1 MNLLLIANKER
12 NTISIIDKLAKL
24 ISSYIS
30 KFNLL
35 TSSLNH
41 TPSDLIM
48 KAPLYGETYLAEQ
61 FCQIPHYLAEQF
73 HQIALYLAEHLIQ
86 KNNILFNEQFLTLW
100 MQEC

>member
-1 MNLLLIANKER
+1 M
-12 NTISIIDKLAKL
+12 IDKLAKL
-24 ISSYIS
+24 ISSYVS

-48 KAPLYGETYLAEQ
+48 KASPYGETYLAEQ

-73 HQIALYLAEHLIQ
+73 RQIAHYLAEQLIQ
-86 KNNILFNEQFLTLW
+86 KKIILFYEEFLTL
-100 MQEC
+100 